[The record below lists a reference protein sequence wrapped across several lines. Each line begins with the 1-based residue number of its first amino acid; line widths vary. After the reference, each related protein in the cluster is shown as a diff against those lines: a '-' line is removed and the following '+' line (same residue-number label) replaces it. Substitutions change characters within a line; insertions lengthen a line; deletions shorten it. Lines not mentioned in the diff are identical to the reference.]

1 MCGMNSDDVSDEL
14 DFCESCVKGKIHR
27 APFPTSGGKRAQE
40 LLGLVHTDVCG
51 KINSKSLSGGEY
63 FLTFIDDKSRYIW
76 VYILKQKSEV
86 FERFLEWKAMVERST
101 GKKLQTL
108 RSDNGGEYTSTQFQ
122 DYLTK
127 EGIKHEL
134 TVPKSP
140 EQNGVAER
148 LNGISKVNAF
158 WRSTTSKVLG
168 RSLSH
173 CSLLKK

>member
-1 MCGMNSDDVSDEL
+1 M
-14 DFCESCVKGKIHR
+14 
-27 APFPTSGGKRAQE
+27 
-40 LLGLVHTDVCG
+40 LGLVHTDVCG
-51 KINSKSLSGGEY
+51 KSNSKLLSVGEY

-86 FERFLEWKAMVERST
+86 VERFLEWKAMVERST
-101 GKKLQTL
+101 GKKLQAL

-148 LNGISKVNAF
+148 LNRTLMESVRSMLFGGQLPQRF
-158 WRSTTSKVLG
+158 WAEALATAVYLRNRSPTKANEVITPMKPG
-168 RSLSH
+168 
-173 CSLLKK
+173 